1 MARDLP
7 EGALRALGR
16 AADVLGRTSDLDA
29 LLAHVLE
36 AARAAIPAAEKGSIL
51 FWDEV
56 FQTLHVGRTLGYAD
70 PRADKAT
77 FPVTRG

>member
-1 MARDLP
+1 MPRDPP
-7 EGALRALGR
+7 EGALLALGR

-51 FWDEV
+51 F
-56 FQTLHVGRTLGYAD
+56 
-70 PRADKAT
+70 
-77 FPVTRG
+77 